1 MNKQEFLA
9 ELRKRLSG
17 LPQADIEE
25 RIVFYSE
32 MIDDRT
38 EEGSTEEEA
47 VSAIGF
53 VNDVVSQIFSETPLT
68 KLVKEK
74 VKPNRALKAW
84 EIALLILGSPIWLPL
99 LLAAAI
105 IVLAVYIVIWSVIIT
120 LYAVDLTFAAGGI
133 AGIAA
138 ILTYI
143 ANGNVPGAL
152 LFFGAGFVSAG
163 LAILLFFGFNQITKY
178 ILLLSRK
185 FLLNIKALFIRKGE
199 VQ

>member
-9 ELRKRLSG
+9 ELRKSLSG

-38 EEGSTEEEA
+38 EEGSTEEGA
-47 VSAIGF
+47 VAAIGS
-53 VNDVVSQIFSETPLT
+53 VDDVVSQIFSETPLT

-143 ANGNVPGAL
+143 ANGNIPGAL

>member
-53 VNDVVSQIFSETPLT
+53 VDDVVSQIFSDIPLT

-84 EIALLILGSPIWLPL
+84 EIVLLILGSPVWLPL

-143 ANGNVPGAL
+143 ANGNIPGAL